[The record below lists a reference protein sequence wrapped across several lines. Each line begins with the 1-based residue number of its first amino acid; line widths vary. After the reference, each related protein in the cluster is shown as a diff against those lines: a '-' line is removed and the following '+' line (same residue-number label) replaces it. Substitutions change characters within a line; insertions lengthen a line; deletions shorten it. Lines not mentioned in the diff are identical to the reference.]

1 MHEDRR
7 GGLTWLRDRAL
18 GDKTETWA
26 QRVAEWRA
34 SGQTAGEFAAGRGF
48 AASTLRW
55 WSSRLGRQTPGW
67 VRVVASKVAPRGAG
81 SVELEVGA
89 VRVHVRAGFDRAL
102 LAEVL
107 EGRRH

>member
-1 MHEDRR
+1 MRWV
-7 GGLTWLRDRAL
+7 TT
-18 GDKTETWA
+18 TETWA

-55 WSSRLGRQTPGW
+55 WSSRLRRQTPGL
-67 VRVVASKVAPRGAG
+67 VRVVAASDSPRGAG
-81 SVELEVGA
+81 SRGAGSIELEVGE

-107 EGRRH
+107 EVLREEVAS